1 MDIRM
6 EAAGDT
12 RGGLSQEF
20 VDSILQPE
28 PKDDD
33 YLMITRVDDYS
44 VRENAAIQ
52 SGAAPVPEPAT
63 LTVLG
68 IGAAT
73 AFLRKRFR
81 RRV

>member
-1 MDIRM
+1 MDVLM
-6 EAAGDT
+6 EASGDT

-20 VDSILQPE
+20 IDSILQPE
-28 PKDDD
+28 SKDDD

-44 VRENAAIQ
+44 VRENASIQ
-52 SGAAPVPEPAT
+52 TGAAPVPEPAT

-68 IGAAT
+68 LGAA
-73 AFLRKRFR
+73 AAILRKRFR